1 MGGSPD
7 IWFILEAAGGL
18 ARTRYLVRSDQ
29 ISGRG
34 SRQISGGAVTRYLGR
49 YLDQIFVLESG
60 GCAPDIPPQTQADY
74 PLRGPDNPPLWS
86 PDISPFG
93 PDYLLALLPRYPP
106 PPPLPLAGWLAG
118 CHASTHPKSQPVA
131 TTSGNAKEPDPRY
144 HFRNAQTTH
153 ARHNATLATGPC
165 LHAAVAQG

>member
-1 MGGSPD
+1 VGGSPD

-93 PDYLLALLPRYPP
+93 PDYLLALLTRYPP
-106 PPPLPLAGWLAG
+106 PPPPPPGWLAGWL
-118 CHASTHPKSQPVA
+118 
-131 TTSGNAKEPDPRY
+131 
-144 HFRNAQTTH
+144 
-153 ARHNATLATGPC
+153 PC
-165 LHAAVAQG
+165 LHTPQVPTRCHNIWKREGTGPALSFPQRPNDTRAT